1 MFNKKHPGVFTTDD
15 FESITQNLNKKEFEL
30 LISLVQLKVKNS
42 YSRGDK
48 INLNDQYNNYLTC
61 PKCGNSTLNK
71 NGITN
76 NRQRYICKNCRTT
89 FDERSFTPLSN
100 TKLGLDKWLNYCRFM
115 IEGGTIKYCAEQVSV
130 SIPTS
135 FFMRHRILDI
145 LNLSL
150 RNQTF
155 EGIVCADEYNLNE
168 SFKGKSPKKS
178 IDEER
183 YFHNFEY
190 SNLSQC
196 VGWTF
201 RNSNRLVKSPEK
213 YVKPV
218 QAKINTAIDKN
229 GHVLTRIIENSYFKT
244 SFLKSCNKV
253 KYQNKLLYNITK
265 YQNIVSNN
273 NTNHKNILSNNNIIY
288 HNVTSDNNIKYHNI
302 LSDNDKRYQ
311 DILTYDDIKYQDM
324 LFFFDGRLD
333 KNATLCAFKGDLYRD
348 VARKL
353 NIKFK
358 KANSRMSAPVYS
370 VHHVFMYHIKLS
382 HWLSNFHGVATK
394 YLNNYLSW
402 HCFLFMLQKYRGI
415 KILNDLF
422 IQLSTKNLA
431 ITKQQIQNRSIE
443 FLF

>member
-1 MFNKKHPGVFTTDD
+1 MFNKKHQGVFTTDD
-15 FESITQNLNKKEFEL
+15 FESITKNLNKSDFES
-30 LISLVQLKVKNS
+30 LISIIQYKVKSSYYKRNS
-42 YSRGDK
+42 L
-48 INLNDQYNNYLTC
+48 NLNDKSNNIHNNYLTC
-61 PKCGNSTLNK
+61 PKCGHSDSNK

-89 FDERSFTPLSN
+89 FDERSFSPLSN
-100 TKLGLDKWLNYCRFM
+100 TKLSLDKWLNYCRFM

-130 SIPTS
+130 SVPTS

-155 EGIVCADEYNLNE
+155 KGIVYADEYNLNE

-178 IDEER
+178 IDQER

-190 SNLSQC
+190 RDLSQC

-201 RNSNRLVKSPEK
+201 RNSNRLVKHPEK
-213 YVKPV
+213 YVKLV
-218 QAKINTAIDKN
+218 QTKINTAIDKS

-244 SFLKSCNKV
+244 SFLNSCNKV

-273 NTNHKNILSNNNIIY
+273 
-288 HNVTSDNNIKYHNI
+288 
-302 LSDNDKRYQ
+302 
-311 DILTYDDIKYQDM
+311 DIKYQDM
-324 LFFFDGRLD
+324 LFFFNDKLD
-333 KNATLCAFKGDLYRD
+333 KNATLCAFKGGLYSD

-402 HCFLFMLQKYRGI
+402 HCFLFMMKKYRGI

-422 IQLSTKNLA
+422 IQFSTKNLA